1 MGVSELSAAQAFAVT
16 WRHYYELTKPKVVFL
31 IMFTALA
38 GMLLATD
45 GMVGLGT
52 LVFGLLGIGLAS
64 SSGAAFNHVVER
76 RTDAIMGRTCD
87 RPLPSGRVDLLCA
100 LLFALL
106 LGIASMLV
114 LGLLVNG
121 LTAVLAGAAL
131 IGYAA
136 IYTLFLKRTTP
147 QNIVWG
153 GLAGAIPPLLGW
165 TAVTN
170 EIQLHG
176 LLLVLIVFV
185 WTPPHFW
192 PLAIHRRDE
201 YARAG
206 LPMLPVTH
214 GVAFTKRMVLI
225 YTVLLFAV
233 SLLPFMTGMS
243 GPLYLGGAVLLGSRF
258 VWHSFK
264 LHRSEGD
271 GHAMETF
278 RHSLFYLPALFIL
291 LLVDHYL

>member
-1 MGVSELSAAQAFAVT
+1 VAVIELSAVHAFAIT
-16 WRHYYELTKPKVVFL
+16 WRRYYELTKPKVVFL
-31 IMFTALA
+31 IVFTAMA

-45 GMVGLGT
+45 GMVSLDT

-64 SSGAAFNHVVER
+64 SSGAAFNHVAEQ
-76 RTDAIMGRTCD
+76 RTDALMSRTCD
-87 RPLPSGRVDLLCA
+87 RPLPSGSVNPWCA
-100 LLFALL
+100 LAFAALL
-106 LGIASMLV
+106 GVVSML
-114 LGLLVNG
+114 LLALLVNG
-121 LTAVLAGAAL
+121 LTAALAAAAL

-136 IYTLFLKRTTP
+136 VYTVFLKRATP

-170 EIQLHG
+170 ELQLHG
-176 LLLVLIVFV
+176 LLLVLIVFF

-192 PLAIHRRDE
+192 PLAIHRRHE

-214 GVAFTKRMVLI
+214 GVAYTKRMVLI
-225 YTVLLFAV
+225 YTVLLCGV
-233 SLLPFMTGMS
+233 SLLPFVTRMS
-243 GPLYLGGAVLLGSRF
+243 GALYLAGALLLGGRYL
-258 VWHSFK
+258 WHAVK
-264 LHRSEGD
+264 LYRSADD

-278 RHSLFYLPALFIL
+278 KYSLFYITALFLL
-291 LLVDHYL
+291 LLVDHYR